1 MGEEYKRIRDY
12 SLIAV
17 VIGLAVPAFLS
28 GLAHPGWRPPGA
40 RPDVE
45 ETRQARHDFR
55 RAGDAVDVG
64 EARWSGQASE
74 ARVARL
80 LADVPD
86 QVVGQEPGARARG
99 RRGVRHG
106 IPLHA
111 VIPHP
116 IDVARPER
124 VRDPAAVGRCLRTAP
139 V

>member
-80 LADVPD
+80 LAGGPARR
-86 QVVGQEPGARARG
+86 VGQDTGARARAV
-99 RRGVRHG
+99 RGVGHALA
-106 IPLHA
+106 LHA
-111 VIPHP
+111 
-116 IDVARPER
+116 
-124 VRDPAAVGRCLRTAP
+124 
-139 V
+139 

>member
-45 ETRQARHDFR
+45 ETRQTRHDFR
-55 RAGDAVDVG
+55 RACDAVDVG
-64 EARWSGQASE
+64 EARWSGQASD

-80 LADVPD
+80 LAEVPD
-86 QVVGQEPGARARG
+86 QVVGQEPE
-99 RRGVRHG
+99 
-106 IPLHA
+106 
-111 VIPHP
+111 
-116 IDVARPER
+116 ARPR
-124 VRDPAAVGRCLRTAP
+124 PRRAVLHCTP
-139 V
+139 PT